1 MKEATVSP
9 ESPDPD
15 LPLLEAFRRG
25 DPGAFDDLVRRH
37 EARVHRLAVRMLG
50 DADAAL
56 DAAQESFVR
65 AWKGLARFQG
75 ASRFS
80 TWVTRIVINQC
91 RNELRRR
98 RTVKH
103 TQPLS
108 LDAPGSMTG
117 RNGDTETTV
126 GAAVPAAGGEPWEA
140 VRAREVAR
148 ALESCLQDL
157 DEESREVLVLRDAED
172 LSYEDVAEILEVP
185 VGTLRSRLHRA
196 RSDLRRRMGGVLED
210 R

>member
-1 MKEATVSP
+1 LGSKVKEATVSP
-9 ESPDPD
+9 ESRDPD

-25 DPGAFDDLVRRH
+25 EAGAFDDLVRRH
-37 EARVHRLAVRMLG
+37 EGRVHRLAYRMLG

-56 DAAQESFVR
+56 DAAQEAFVR
-65 AWKGLARFQG
+65 AWKALPRFQG

-80 TWVTRIVINQC
+80 TWITRIVINQC

-108 LDAPGSMTG
+108 LDAPSS
-117 RNGDTETTV
+117 DSETTI
-126 GAAVPAAGGEPWEA
+126 GAGVAAPGAEPWEA

-172 LSYEDVAEILEVP
+172 LSYEEVAEILEVP

-210 R
+210 RPK